1 MNAPVASDTSPFHA
15 GEMAMQDRV
24 GKREQMEDV
33 GRNYIRPYM
42 PDQHREFFGKIP
54 FLVVG
59 SVDSEG
65 WPWASMVSGRP
76 GFIHSPHDRRLD
88 IDVRPLADDPLK
100 DALQPGAPIGVVG
113 VELSTRRRNRMNATV
128 GRVEDGGFSLD
139 VVQSFGNCPQ
149 YIQTH
154 DVTFVRE
161 PGIPITRRPADR
173 FHELDAQ
180 ARGTIAKANSFYVAS
195 HASTEDSTGV
205 DVSHRGGRSGFVHVK
220 GNSLLVP
227 DFAGNNFFNTL
238 GNFLV
243 NPQAGLLFPD
253 YQTGDVL
260 MLTGT
265 VEVLSEDHPDIVG
278 FHGASRGWWFHLDRG
293 LRIHNAL
300 PFRAEFLEFS
310 PNSLMADD
318 WKTVETRQE
327 AEALRRQWRSLRVV
341 AVQDESDVIRSF
353 TFEATDD
360 LPLLQFEAGQFLTLR
375 VSPEGAA
382 PMTRT
387 YTVSSAPGDAGYRI
401 SVKRE
406 PGGVVSNHLHD
417 TLSVGD
423 LVEVKA
429 PKGQFFLDV
438 AETRPAVLFA
448 GGVGITPM
456 MSMTGH
462 VMNEGARTRHMRNL
476 TIFHAAQTVAQRAFH
491 ADLRQASANSG
502 GKIRYV
508 SVVSQPEEGTHEG
521 VEFDAKGYITPELI
535 RETLPLNDYDFY
547 LCGPATFM
555 QAIYDM
561 LRNLGVRDD
570 RVFAE
575 AFGPAA
581 LTRRSDGK
589 VPTFQPEPE
598 AEAAKVKF
606 KSSNQMAQWVKGDPT
621 LLDVAEA
628 QGLTPTFSCRSGSCG
643 SCLTRKIAGKVA
655 YRTEP
660 TAEHSEDEVLICC
673 AVPAKGSDTVVL
685 DL

>member
-1 MNAPVASDTSPFHA
+1 MNTVTASDTSPFHA
-15 GEMAMQDRV
+15 GERDMQSRI
-24 GKREQMEDV
+24 GKREKMEAV

-42 PDQHREFFGKIP
+42 PDQHREFFGKLP

-59 SVDSEG
+59 SVDPDG

-76 GFIHSPHDRRLD
+76 GFIQSPHDRRF
-88 IDVRPLADDPLK
+88 DVDVQPLPDDPLRT
-100 DALQPGAPIGVVG
+100 ALKPGAPIGVVG

-128 GRVEDGGFSLD
+128 GRIENGGFSLD

-154 DVTFVRE
+154 DVTFVRD
-161 PGIPITRRPADR
+161 PDANIARSVDR
-173 FHELDAQ
+173 ILELDPK
-180 ARGTIAKANSFYVAS
+180 ARDMIATANSFYVTS
-195 HASTEDSTGV
+195 HANTPDHTGV
-205 DVSHRGGRSGFVHVK
+205 DVSHRGGRSGFVRVE

-243 NPQAGLLFPD
+243 NPRAGLLFPD

-265 VEVLSEDHPDIVG
+265 VEVLSEDHPDIAG
-278 FHGASRGWWFHLDRG
+278 FHGASRGWWFHLDHG
-293 LRIHNAL
+293 LLLHDAL

-310 PNSLMADD
+310 PNSLMTDD
-318 WKTVETRQE
+318 WQTAEARQE
-327 AEALRRQWRSLRVV
+327 AEALRRQWRTLRV
-341 AVQDESDVIRSF
+341 AAAQDESDVIRSL

-360 LPLLQFEAGQFLTLR
+360 LPLLPFEAGQFLTLR
-375 VSPEGAA
+375 TSTDGTA
-382 PMTRT
+382 PVTRT

-406 PGGVVSNHLHD
+406 PSGVMSNHLHD

-429 PKGQFFLDV
+429 PKGQFFLD
-438 AETRPAVLFA
+438 ASETRPAVLFA

-456 MSMTGH
+456 MSMTRH
-462 VMNEGARTRHMRNL
+462 VMHEGARTRHTRNL
-476 TIFHAAQTVAQRAFH
+476 TLFHAAQTVAQRAFH
-491 ADLRQASANSG
+491 ADLHQAAANSS

-508 SVVSQPEEGTHEG
+508 SVVSQPEQGTRVGED
-521 VEFDAKGYITPELI
+521 FDAKGYITPELI
-535 RETLPLNDYDFY
+535 RETLPLDDYDFF
-547 LCGPATFM
+547 LCGPYPFM

-561 LRNLGVRDD
+561 LRDLGVRDD
-570 RVFAE
+570 RIYAE

-581 LTRRSDGK
+581 LTRRTDENA
-589 VPTFQPEPE
+589 VAFQPE
-598 AEAAKVKF
+598 AEAEAANVEF
-606 KSSNQMAQWVKGDPT
+606 KASNQEVQWAQGDPT
-621 LLDVAEA
+621 LLEVAEVE
-628 QGLTPTFSCRSGSCG
+628 GLTPTFSCRSGSCG
-643 SCLTRKIAGKVA
+643 SCLTRKIAGQVA
-655 YRTEP
+655 YRNEP